1 MYSQDYAFVG
11 VLSYPKISFQVFGG
25 GYLSPP
31 STVMSFPE
39 QTKFIIT
46 RQNNDMNKKK
56 TSAKRIDENV
66 NKETDKEITDLSGKT
81 EVFESL
87 DMKTF
92 IQKQKLTNDVLSKII
107 EKFNQDKKKG

>member
-31 STVMSFPE
+31 STVMAFPE
-39 QTKFIIT
+39 QTQFIT
-46 RQNNDMNKKK
+46 RQKNDMNKKK

-66 NKETDKEITDLSGKT
+66 NKENDKEITDLSGKT

>member
-11 VLSYPKISFQVFGG
+11 VLSYPKISFQLFGG
-25 GYLSPP
+25 GYLSSP

-39 QTKFIIT
+39 QTQFIT
-46 RQNNDMNKKK
+46 RQKNDMNKKK